1 MSTEE
6 AGHKAMLYFLEVLM
20 NSNGSLNISQLAGR
34 FNSRSFTAEM
44 RVACGGNEAGL
55 KSFLEKYPSLF
66 TIKGNVVSLFE
77 ASSPSTQSSLD
88 DGVSCSRAGSNVVP
102 GAGASLVPDVSLE
115 MLAVNYFQSW
125 LAKKEEKWINI
136 KSLAGH
142 LSQANAEIRGI
153 VGPQLDF
160 RKWLLKHPHIFEVQ
174 GELVALKDDIASLS
188 TPAVPARNLDLSNG
202 HSKLNSRSNI
212 KRTKSLNDKTDLSQK
227 RKTNVPVS
235 MTATEYKSVMFLKD
249 ILEKRFSGT
258 TVPIQSLL
266 PLTTSVPES
275 MKNVMGSNKEDLES
289 FFESFSSVFNYD
301 RADQSVTLLKSAKLN
316 VIITGSKPKSGLVHS
331 AQNVLT
337 ACNGIIY
344 HVAKLWGIVD
354 LGKHEHVF
362 FDKSIMV
369 EAIEDMQTEFKIGET
384 LWFNAVLAPKTSR
397 AKWRATHVW
406 KEDEVAPTSLPNSA
420 MFEESAPFSFQD
432 EINSIIPSDSSS
444 DKNLDDFDGTM
455 SNGSLTDLHEL
466 RLDLCSYTSRPPTT
480 ETASNSSSSIC
491 SVKKTTDSSTQ
502 TLSTGEIIA
511 TKLYH
516 EA

>member
-1 MSTEE
+1 MEE
-6 AGHKAMLYFLEVLM
+6 SVQ
-20 NSNGSLNISQLAGR
+20 S
-34 FNSRSFTAEM
+34 SRS
-44 RVACGGNEAGL
+44 
-55 KSFLEKYPSLF
+55 
-66 TIKGNVVSLFE
+66 
-77 ASSPSTQSSLD
+77 
-88 DGVSCSRAGSNVVP
+88 GSNVVP

-188 TPAVPARNLDLSNG
+188 TPAVPARNLDISNG
-202 HSKLNSRSNI
+202 HSKTNVRSHV
-212 KRTKSLNDKTDLSQK
+212 KRTKSLNDKSDSNQK
-227 RKTNVPVS
+227 RKTNAPVS
-235 MTATEYKSVMFLKD
+235 MTATEYKAVMFLKD
-249 ILEKRFSGT
+249 ILEKRFTGT

-266 PLTTSVPES
+266 PLITNVPES
-275 MKNVMGSNKEDLES
+275 MKNVMGSTKEDLENFFDLFPS
-289 FFESFSSVFNYD
+289 FFNYE
-301 RADQSVTLLKSAKLN
+301 RSEQSITLLKSAKLN

-337 ACNGIIY
+337 ACSGVIY

-369 EAIEDMQTEFKIGET
+369 EAIEDLQTEFKIGET

-420 MFEESAPFSFQD
+420 IFQESTPFSFQE
-432 EINSIIPSDSSS
+432 EINSVIPSDSSS
-444 DKNLDDFDGTM
+444 DKNLDDFDGSNM
-455 SNGSLTDLHEL
+455 STGSLTDLHEL
-466 RLDLCSYTSRPPTT
+466 RLDLCSYSSRPPTAD
-480 ETASNSSSSIC
+480 TASNSSSSIS
-491 SVKKTTDSSTQ
+491 SVRKTTNSSTQ